1 MLPTTYPPARG
12 LAAED
17 EGRRTTIPP
26 GGAPAAARQLQEL
39 PQWSRDQ
46 MPYGEQMRSL
56 GSAVASMPGKVG
68 GAITTGLKHL
78 VSAPGYGL
86 NSDMRAPGAKASGA
100 TAAPNPVDQRLTT
113 GAQRTPLAA
122 AALLRQPPPS
132 TTAQVMPPAQAP
144 QKPAFDFDTF
154 QPQSGEGAFRNEQ
167 TGAVTQLQSTPSTAR
182 QQLAAPPRGLAS
194 YASEPQ
200 RLEVRAPVLNPNGGL
215 FAAMVDFANQKASAV
230 DAIAANKG
238 MRNDRR
244 DDLSELRTN
253 ADIAATAGRLVLDG
267 QRTGLEGQRVGLD
280 AQRVAQGD
288 AATRL
293 AGEEWGYTKRA
304 RRLVEAMRDQV
315 AAEPDQAKRRSLV
328 QHMLDVEGKPRQ
340 AESPSFKSHVL
351 PTVKN
356 ADGSTTQGGVYVENT
371 RTGEGRWSQ
380 PQGMGGATPPSA
392 AVAALR
398 ADPKR
403 AQEFDAKFGAGA
415 ARAALG
421 N

>member
-1 MLPTTYPPARG
+1 MPPTTYPPARG
-12 LAAED
+12 LAIED
-17 EGRRTTIPP
+17 EGRRAMNPP
-26 GGAPAAARQLQEL
+26 GGAPSAARQLQEL

-86 NSDMRAPGAKASGA
+86 NSDMRGTGAEASAAPS
-100 TAAPNPVDQRLTT
+100 APNPVDQRLTAGT
-113 GAQRTPLAA
+113 QRTPLAA
-122 AALLRQPPPS
+122 AALLRQPPTS

-144 QKPAFDFDTF
+144 QKPSFDFDTF

-167 TGAVTQLQSTPSTAR
+167 TGLVTRLQSEPVGAR

-200 RLEVRAPVLNPNGGL
+200 RQEVRAPVLNPNGGL

-244 DDLSELRTN
+244 DDLNELRTN
-253 ADIAATAGRLVLDG
+253 ADIAATAGRLALDG
-267 QRTGLEGQRVGLD
+267 QRTGLDAQRVGLD

-293 AGEEWGYTKRA
+293 ASEEWGYTKRA
-304 RRLVEAMRDQV
+304 KGLVQHMRDQV
-315 AAEPDQAKRRSLV
+315 AAEPDQVKRRSLV
-328 QHMLDVEGKPRQ
+328 QHMLDVEGRTQTADKNLSHNFMQRKIPVLDEKGRPTG
-340 AESPSFKSHVL
+340 AEQQEIVDLRTGRAVGAQP
-351 PTVKN
+351 
-356 ADGSTTQGGVYVENT
+356 GQGGQGAQLPAGMTKQVGTAGGKPVYEDA
-371 RTGEGRWSQ
+371 
-380 PQGMGGATPPSA
+380 QGKRFVGG
-392 AVAALR
+392 
-398 ADPKR
+398 
-403 AQEFDAKFGAGA
+403 
-415 ARAALG
+415 
-421 N
+421 